1 MKFIHEDF
9 LLQTRTA
16 VRLEPRN
23 PFAQFDLG
31 AALAEHGDLTN
42 ALVYLAEAARL
53 LPNGYD
59 RNYNA
64 VEMHFILAQTQY
76 RLAQYAECIPALE
89 VVLRLAPEHARAN
102 YLMAMARAWLGETRA
117 ALPFFDQAVHSEARL
132 GQLPDFYD
140 LLSRNYLSQGLYDD
154 GLRTSE
160 KAARLAVEAG
170 RSQQAAR
177 LQQRAEEC
185 RRRGAGGKG

>member
-1 MKFIHEDF
+1 M
-9 LLQTRTA
+9 A
-16 VRLEPRN
+16 VQLEPRN
-23 PFAQFDLG
+23 PFARFDLG

-42 ALVYLAEAARL
+42 ALIYLAEAARL

-59 RNYNA
+59 ENYNA

-76 RLAQYAECIPALE
+76 RLARYAECIPSLE
-89 VVLRLAPEHARAN
+89 VVLRVAPEHGRAN
-102 YLMAMARAWLGETRA
+102 YLMAMARAWQGETRPT
-117 ALPFFDQAVHSEARL
+117 LPFFDQAVHSEARL

-160 KAARLAVEAG
+160 KAARLAVQAG

-185 RRRGAGGKG
+185 RRRGVTGKR